1 MTMIIISRTPKET
14 PTPIPIFAP
23 GAMPDDCLRSLDEVE
38 EVNGTSAVV
47 LEVEEVNGTSGLLE
61 AIVCENTDDV
71 VEATPKTGS
80 SVSPWPASQHPE
92 DESLFPQHQVPALHE
107 VIS

>member
-1 MTMIIISRTPKET
+1 M
-14 PTPIPIFAP
+14 PIPAFAP

-38 EVNGTSAVV
+38 EVNGTSR
-47 LEVEEVNGTSGLLE
+47 LLE